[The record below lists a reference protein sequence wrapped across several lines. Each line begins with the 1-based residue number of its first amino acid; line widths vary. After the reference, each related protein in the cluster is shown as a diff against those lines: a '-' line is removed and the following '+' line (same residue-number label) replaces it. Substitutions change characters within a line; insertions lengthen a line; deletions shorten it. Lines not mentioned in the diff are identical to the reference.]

1 MLGNVIDACS
11 GLAGHA
17 LDDMTRDA
25 GWQFLMVGRHIE
37 RMANMAALF
46 DNFLRLPP
54 QRQTAALSWLLEAA
68 SSIVTY
74 RVRYRRTPEWLPVLH
89 LLVFDVSNPHG
100 MAYQF
105 RVLQQY
111 MAEIAQQLGLLS
123 MTIPAH
129 LTSQL
134 EAMNLAEFAH
144 DHPNVAEANARLTQL
159 MRDAV
164 SGGYML
170 SDDLSRHYF
179 TPLTAPVSQGV

>member
-1 MLGNVIDACS
+1 
-11 GLAGHA
+11 
-17 LDDMTRDA
+17 
-25 GWQFLMVGRHIE
+25 VGRHIE

-105 RVLQQY
+105 RMLQQY
-111 MAEIAQQLGLLS
+111 ISDIAQQLGLLS
-123 MTIPAH
+123 MSIPTH
-129 LTSQL
+129 LSSQL
-134 EAMNLAEFAH
+134 EAMNLNEFAH
-144 DHPNVAEANARLTQL
+144 DHPNMEQANARLVQL